1 MCSWNCQAGDLVA
14 VQGVARRTEVSRSKP
29 IGASNFGKSD
39 QGTFGGSRKHPS
51 EVHSS
56 ARRGLGQE
64 PFPMLSRHAPL
75 AWLGTALSPGFL
87 RAFRAEVLM
96 SRRPDTCG
104 FNHVATMTA
113 NLDRYLEFYGD
124 VFGAEVITIMEAH
137 DDHPRMAIVNMGGNG
152 ALNVFEVPADS
163 VVGNRSEM
171 GGRGPIDHYALAV
184 KSEELLLE
192 IRDRLVARG
201 ASPGEVT
208 QFGPALLSVFFRDPD
223 GAELEVAYLKT

>member
-1 MCSWNCQAGDLVA
+1 
-14 VQGVARRTEVSRSKP
+14 
-29 IGASNFGKSD
+29 
-39 QGTFGGSRKHPS
+39 
-51 EVHSS
+51 
-56 ARRGLGQE
+56 
-64 PFPMLSRHAPL
+64 MLSLHAPL
-75 AWLGTALSPGFL
+75 AWFECSIVNRLL
-87 RAFRAEVLM
+87 RAFRVEVLM

-124 VFGAEVITIMEAH
+124 VFGADVIAITKAH
-137 DDHPRMAIVNMGGNG
+137 GDHPRMAVVNMGGNG
-152 ALNVFEVPADS
+152 ALNVFEVPANS

-184 KSEELLLE
+184 ESEELLLE
-192 IRDRLVARG
+192 IRDRLVAKG

-223 GAELEVAYLKT
+223 GAELEVAYLKI